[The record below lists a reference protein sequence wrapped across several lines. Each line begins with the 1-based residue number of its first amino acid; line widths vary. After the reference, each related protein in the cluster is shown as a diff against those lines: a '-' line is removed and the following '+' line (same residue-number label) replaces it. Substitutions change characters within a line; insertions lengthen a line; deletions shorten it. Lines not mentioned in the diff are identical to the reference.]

1 MVQGGFACSVRHASD
16 GYERG
21 PSAPR
26 AQDAAEGE
34 ALARVPLRLALTDHA
49 GDEESDALLGRGGHW
64 ATRLAA
70 RLLRQRAAGAASP
83 WAAYLRARAAPMHA
97 KPSKRCPHLT
107 QDAICKKLM

>member
-83 WAAYLRARAAPMHA
+83 WAAYLRVRARPT
-97 KPSKRCPHLT
+97 PSQASSVHTSLKMRSVRS
-107 QDAICKKLM
+107 